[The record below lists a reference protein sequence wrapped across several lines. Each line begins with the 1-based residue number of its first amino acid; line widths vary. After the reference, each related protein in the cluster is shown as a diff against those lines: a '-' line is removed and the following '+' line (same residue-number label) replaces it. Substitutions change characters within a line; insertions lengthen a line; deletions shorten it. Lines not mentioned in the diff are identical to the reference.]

1 MFQYLP
7 IENEMMPP
15 YLGSYQTFGLRVC
28 RIDTCTDEE
37 IMCLPDIST
46 NYFFVLRL
54 AELFTRKQLD
64 PLHLLEVLEDL
75 L

>member
-7 IENEMMPP
+7 IENEIISP
-15 YLGSYQTFGLRVC
+15 YLGNYQTFGLRVC
-28 RIDTCTDEE
+28 RIDTYIDEE

-46 NYFFVLRL
+46 DYFFVLRL

>member
-7 IENEMMPP
+7 IENEMRSP
-15 YLGSYQTFGLRVC
+15 YLGSYQTFGLQIC
-28 RIDTCTDEE
+28 RIDPCIDEE
-37 IMCLPDIST
+37 IMRIPDISA
-46 NYFFVLRL
+46 NYIFVLRL

-64 PLHLLEVLEDL
+64 PLHLLDVLEDL

>member
-1 MFQYLP
+1 
-7 IENEMMPP
+7 
-15 YLGSYQTFGLRVC
+15 
-28 RIDTCTDEE
+28 
-37 IMCLPDIST
+37 MCLPDIST